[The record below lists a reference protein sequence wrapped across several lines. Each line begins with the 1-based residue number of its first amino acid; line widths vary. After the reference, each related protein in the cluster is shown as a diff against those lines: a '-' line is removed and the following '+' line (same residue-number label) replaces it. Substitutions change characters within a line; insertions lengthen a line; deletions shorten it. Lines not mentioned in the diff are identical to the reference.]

1 MWYGLQVVELPVEF
15 RARCGVQVFSDQVDQ
30 LVGVLTW
37 GRYTNCPWPIVV
49 HVSQLVGQLLDGV
62 GRKGRRLFD
71 HHEVG
76 RGHGSL
82 VYALRDEEEVLELEP
97 EKSAICFEKAVP

>member
-1 MWYGLQVVELPVEF
+1 MWYGLQVVELPIELW
-15 RARCGVQVFSDQVDQ
+15 AWCGVEVFSDQVDQ

-37 GRYTNCPWPIVV
+37 GRYTDCPWPVVV

-71 HHEVG
+71 YHKVG
-76 RGHGSL
+76 WGHGSL
-82 VYALRDEEEVLELEP
+82 VYALRDEEEILELEP